1 MSISNSPTYTREE
14 LSHFDWTG
22 WRPNQE
28 AVLAFPLRSRQIL
41 LIEKKRGL
49 GAGKVNGPGG
59 KVDPG
64 ETPEEAVVRETAEEV
79 CLELKTIELAGLL
92 RFQFAD
98 GLAIHCRVFRS
109 EQFSGEPEETEEA
122 VPFWCDFED
131 IPYDR
136 MWKDDRLWIPHLL
149 DKRYFE
155 GNFTFDGE
163 DMIDCNLIKS

>member
-1 MSISNSPTYTREE
+1 MISPPTYTREE
-14 LSHFDWTG
+14 LLHFDWTG
-22 WRPNQE
+22 WQPNQE
-28 AVLAFPLRSRQIL
+28 AVLAFPLRRGQIL

-64 ETPEEAVVRETAEEV
+64 ETPEQAVVRETSEEV
-79 CLELKTIELAGLL
+79 CLTLNSIELAGIL

-98 GLAIHCRVFRS
+98 GLAIRCRVFRS
-109 EQFSGEPEETEEA
+109 EDFQGQPSETDEA
-122 VPFWCDFED
+122 TPFWSDFQD
-131 IPYDR
+131 IPYHR
-136 MWKDDRLWIPHLL
+136 MWKDDQYWIPLLL
-149 DKRYFE
+149 DKCYFE